1 MLRMFKSRSR
11 DSDSERI
18 LTDNEAIIETEML
31 NSTCL
36 KIQTE
41 KGEIQELTVSEE
53 RRRDRTLARLV
64 DKNGQ
69 KRVRTVSSARLEA
82 QKMRD
87 LFTWLVELNW
97 VVVLLVTSLTYLACW
112 LSFALVWYGLA
123 AYHGDLS
130 QSWERN
136 RTACVEGV
144 DDIISS
150 VLFSVELQQTIG
162 YGSRVPSAEC
172 SSALLLQSVQTI
184 LGMLVD
190 AAVVGVV
197 FTKIARP
204 GRRALTV
211 VFSKNAVITQ
221 RNGALHLIF
230 QVADIQLS
238 QLVESHFR
246 AQLRSRL
253 VTEEGEVLHNYM
265 RELRLTTQ
273 CEGNS
278 LLEDR
283 GLLLLPVQV
292 SHVITE
298 DSPLYSLDPITL
310 LNTDLEIILVMEAVV
325 EPSGNTTQALTSYLP
340 DEILWGCTF
349 QSTTDYDRTTRSFNV
364 DIKKINSVS
373 KENYTPRRSARD
385 IMSA

>member
-82 QKMRD
+82 MKMRD

-364 DIKKINSVS
+364 DIKKMNSVS
-373 KENYTPRRSARD
+373 KESYTPRTSARD
-385 IMSA
+385 IMAA

>member
-11 DSDSERI
+11 DSDSDRI

-97 VVVLLVTSLTYLACW
+97 VVVLLVTSLTYVACW

-364 DIKKINSVS
+364 DIKKMNSVS
-373 KENYTPRRSARD
+373 KESYTPRTSARD

>member
-1 MLRMFKSRSR
+1 M
-11 DSDSERI
+11 
-18 LTDNEAIIETEML
+18 
-31 NSTCL
+31 
-36 KIQTE
+36 
-41 KGEIQELTVSEE
+41 
-53 RRRDRTLARLV
+53 
-64 DKNGQ
+64 
-69 KRVRTVSSARLEA
+69 
-82 QKMRD
+82 
-87 LFTWLVELNW
+87 
-97 VVVLLVTSLTYLACW
+97 
-112 LSFALVWYGLA
+112 
-123 AYHGDLS
+123 
-130 QSWERN
+130 
-136 RTACVEGV
+136 
-144 DDIISS
+144 
-150 VLFSVELQQTIG
+150 
-162 YGSRVPSAEC
+162 
-172 SSALLLQSVQTI
+172 
-184 LGMLVD
+184 
-190 AAVVGVV
+190 VGVV
-197 FTKIARP
+197 FAKIARP

-230 QVADIQLS
+230 QLADIQLS

-253 VTEEGEVLHNYM
+253 VTEEGEVLNNYM

-278 LLEDR
+278 LAEDR

-292 SHVITE
+292 SHIITE
-298 DSPLYSLDPITL
+298 DSPLYSLDPLAL
-310 LNTDLEIILVMEAVV
+310 LNADLEIVLVMEAVV

-373 KENYTPRRSARD
+373 KESYTPRRSARD

>member
-1 MLRMFKSRSR
+1 MFKSRSR
-11 DSDSERI
+11 DSDSDRI
-18 LTDNEAIIETEML
+18 LTDNEATIETEML

-82 QKMRD
+82 MKMRD

-349 QSTTDYDRTTRSFNV
+349 QSTTDYDRTMRSFNV
-364 DIKKINSVS
+364 DIKKMNSVS
-373 KENYTPRRSARD
+373 KESYTPWTSARD

>member
-1 MLRMFKSRSR
+1 MFKSRSR
-11 DSDSERI
+11 DSDSDRI
-18 LTDNEAIIETEML
+18 LTDNEATIETEML

-82 QKMRD
+82 MKMRD

-144 DDIISS
+144 DDIVSS
-150 VLFSVELQQTIG
+150 ILFSVELQQTIG

-349 QSTTDYDRTTRSFNV
+349 QSTTDYDRTMRSFNV
-364 DIKKINSVS
+364 DIKKMNSVS
-373 KENYTPRRSARD
+373 KESYTPWTSARD